1 MNLNNQKADN
11 MKYVAD
17 TRAVEKSLLSKL
29 SEVTNSKTSDSRA
42 VEKSLLSKLSEVT
55 NSKTSISEIPCR
67 HELEQSTRFKKELIF
82 KKIFNL
88 FKC

>member
-17 TRAVEKSLLSKL
+17 T
-29 SEVTNSKTSDSRA
+29 RA

-67 HELEQSTRFKKELIF
+67 HELEQSTRFKK
-82 KKIFNL
+82 N
-88 FKC
+88 

>member
-17 TRAVEKSLLSKL
+17 T
-29 SEVTNSKTSDSRA
+29 RA

-82 KKIFNL
+82 KKIFNP